1 MFLKTCNVFLTSITW
16 YMLVRQSKVLL
27 QCIMNWTG
35 WACEVA
41 RNTLDIIF
49 LVGNVCGKVE
59 KWERSCKYL
68 GVQQWC
74 TTRKLDVIGNF
85 SYILY
90 SNAKKGVADLPL
102 LNLPPLNFSFSKDDK
117 GKVLYCKV
125 GYFLLNQFNMT
136 MQL

>member
-1 MFLKTCNVFLTSITW
+1 
-16 YMLVRQSKVLL
+16 MLVRQSKVLL

-102 LNLPPLNFSFSKDDK
+102 LDFIDFDHIIPVSDK
-117 GKVLYCKV
+117 KFKK
-125 GYFLLNQFNMT
+125 FNYRMHSVT
-136 MQL
+136 VMYI